1 MKEDMQQTSDI
12 ALKVTNVSKSFKLPT
27 EKSSSLKNSLF
38 NLIRGVHGYT
48 IQEVLKDISFEV
60 HKGDFF
66 GIVGQNG
73 SGKIDVAEKL
83 FRKSIRRIP
92 VAFRLKASLSPSLSL
107 ALVST
112 LS

>member
-48 IQEVLKDISFEV
+48 IQEVLKDISF
-60 HKGDFF
+60 
-66 GIVGQNG
+66 
-73 SGKIDVAEKL
+73 
-83 FRKSIRRIP
+83 
-92 VAFRLKASLSPSLSL
+92 
-107 ALVST
+107 
-112 LS
+112 

>member
-48 IQEVLKDISFEV
+48 IQEVLKDISF
-60 HKGDFF
+60 
-66 GIVGQNG
+66 
-73 SGKIDVAEKL
+73 KIGEHTSELQSPMYLVCRLLLEK
-83 FRKSIRRIP
+83 
-92 VAFRLKASLSPSLSL
+92 
-107 ALVST
+107 T
-112 LS
+112 

>member
-73 SGKIDVAEKL
+73 SGL

>member
-48 IQEVLKDISFEV
+48 IQEVLK
-60 HKGDFF
+60 
-66 GIVGQNG
+66 
-73 SGKIDVAEKL
+73 
-83 FRKSIRRIP
+83 
-92 VAFRLKASLSPSLSL
+92 ASWSPSLSL

>member
-73 SGKIDVAEKL
+73 SGKSTLLKII
-83 FRKSIRRIP
+83 SQIYTP
-92 VAFRLKASLSPSLSL
+92 NTVAFRLKASLSPSLSL

>member
-60 HKGDFF
+60 HKGR
-66 GIVGQNG
+66 V
-73 SGKIDVAEKL
+73 
-83 FRKSIRRIP
+83 
-92 VAFRLKASLSPSLSL
+92 SL
-107 ALVST
+107 ALSGRMV
-112 LS
+112 LENRRC